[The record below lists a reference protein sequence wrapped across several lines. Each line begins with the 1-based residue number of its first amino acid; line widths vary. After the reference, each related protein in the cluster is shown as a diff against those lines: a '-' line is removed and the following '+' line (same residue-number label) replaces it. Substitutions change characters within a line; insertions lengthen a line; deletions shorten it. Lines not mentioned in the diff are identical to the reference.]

1 MTSSFTVIAD
11 LFPPAERGKYQGVIT
26 AVYSV
31 ASVIG
36 PTTGGF
42 LTDNISWHWVF
53 FINGPL
59 GVLVA
64 LIFVK
69 YFPHLKADNLK
80 HTIDF
85 PGVCALIL
93 TVVPAMLA
101 LSWGGVEYA
110 WGSPQILAMLI
121 FAAIMLGIFL
131 FIETRSREPIIPLSL
146 FKNRIVA
153 ISNLVSF
160 VTGMGM
166 FGAITFIP
174 LFFQGVQGAS
184 ATLSGNLQIPMS
196 IAVMITAFISGQLLA
211 RAGGHFRNLGII
223 SMVFICLG
231 VFLLSR
237 LTPGS
242 AYWNVVIGTI
252 IVGFGMGFSITI
264 FTSIIQ
270 NAVPYSMLGV
280 ATSSST
286 FIRSFGGAVGLAI
299 LGSIVNNRFL
309 SNFIARVPETVK
321 DTISIDKLTAMAHN
335 PQALVN
341 PAAQAQLRET
351 LTSPGSGTAVFDQ
364 VMQGLHQ
371 ALSSAI
377 TQAFFIGFCITVI
390 GLIAVFF
397 LKEEPLHED
406 YRPVNPGIKPD
417 KR

>member
-1 MTSSFTVIAD
+1 
-11 LFPPAERGKYQGVIT
+11 
-26 AVYSV
+26 
-31 ASVIG
+31 
-36 PTTGGF
+36 
-42 LTDNISWHWVF
+42 
-53 FINGPL
+53 
-59 GVLVA
+59 
-64 LIFVK
+64 
-69 YFPHLKADNLK
+69 
-80 HTIDF
+80 
-85 PGVCALIL
+85 
-93 TVVPAMLA
+93 
-101 LSWGGVEYA
+101 
-110 WGSPQILAMLI
+110 
-121 FAAIMLGIFL
+121 
-131 FIETRSREPIIPLSL
+131 
-146 FKNRIVA
+146 
-153 ISNLVSF
+153 
-160 VTGMGM
+160 MGM

-211 RAGGHFRNLGII
+211 RAGGHFRNLGIA

-242 AYWNVVIGTI
+242 AYWNVVTGTI

-270 NAVPYSMLGV
+270 NAVPYNMLGV

-286 FIRSFGGAVGLAI
+286 FIRSFGGAIGLAI

-309 SNFIARVPETVK
+309 SNFIARLPETVK
-321 DTISIDKLTAMAHN
+321 ETISLDQLTAMAHN

-377 TQAFFIGFCITVI
+377 TQAFFVGFCITVI

-397 LKEEPLHED
+397 LKEEPQHED
-406 YRPVNPGIKPD
+406 DRPAGPD
-417 KR
+417 RR